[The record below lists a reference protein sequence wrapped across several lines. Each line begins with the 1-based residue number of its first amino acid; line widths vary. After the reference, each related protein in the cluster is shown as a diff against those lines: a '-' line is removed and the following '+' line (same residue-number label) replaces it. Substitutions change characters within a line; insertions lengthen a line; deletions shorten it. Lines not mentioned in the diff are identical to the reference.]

1 MQRSH
6 TLKRINIVVWET
18 LSISRFVNEK
28 LAWDGVNSEEKLFFT
43 PLESLIKDDA
53 SLSVVLIANLI

>member
-1 MQRSH
+1 
-6 TLKRINIVVWET
+6 VWET